1 MQPYQ
6 PPPFRWLQLN
16 SAKQGHVLGQLLP
29 IVTQFAPNALAASIH
44 SSQVFC
50 PKPCSGDPFA
60 SPP

>member
-6 PPPFRWLQLN
+6 PFPFRLSQLN
-16 SAKQGHVLGQLLP
+16 SAKQAHGLEQVLP
-29 IVTQFAPNALAASIH
+29 IVTQFAPIALAASIH

-60 SPP
+60 SP